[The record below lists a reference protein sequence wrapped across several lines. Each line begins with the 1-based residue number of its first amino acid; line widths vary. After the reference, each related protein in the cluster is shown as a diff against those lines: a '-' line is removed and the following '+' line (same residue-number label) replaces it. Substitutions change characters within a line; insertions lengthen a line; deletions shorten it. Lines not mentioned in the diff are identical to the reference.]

1 MSGQVGRIADRT
13 DTGRYPRT
21 IEDGAGSR
29 LTFLGH
35 AHDERGE
42 RLDVVSHVA
51 PGHGPPPHVHH
62 LQEEAIVVREGRLAW
77 SVDGGPEQIAE
88 RGERVVFAPGVS
100 HRFWN
105 AGDEELVCEG
115 SVRPPDNFEW
125 FLSEVYASTRANGG
139 RRPGTLDGAFLLTRY
154 RSEFEMTA
162 IPVPVRRVVMPL
174 QAAIGR
180 LLGRYG
186 HFAGAPQPRR
196 A

>member
-1 MSGQVGRIADRT
+1 V
-13 DTGRYPRT
+13 
-21 IEDGAGSR
+21 
-29 LTFLGH
+29 
-35 AHDERGE
+35 
-42 RLDVVSHVA
+42 
-51 PGHGPPPHVHH
+51 
-62 LQEEAIVVREGRLAW
+62 EAIVVREGRLAW
-77 SVDGGPEQIAE
+77 SVDGGPEQIAG
-88 RGERVVFAPGVS
+88 RGGRVVFAPGVS

-139 RRPGTLDGAFLLTRY
+139 RRPRTLDGAFLLTRY

-162 IPVPVRRVVMPL
+162 IPAPVRRVVMPL

-180 LLGRYG
+180 LLGRYA